1 MPTLYFYRTVFIQS
15 PIYLKQ
21 YINDLCVK
29 ILALMDSDQMTKI
42 TNSKIQRKRLNH
54 YAGWKYAVL
63 ICTILIMLLSAIPT
77 LYGESPALQINHKQ
91 GLQPAIYMLKQTLTE
106 NNIAVTRI
114 DQETDKTIIVLA
126 QSSSQTRAKS
136 ILETM
141 LPAHNDITLALVSA
155 APGWLQS
162 MGLKPIKL
170 GLDLRGGVQ
179 FLLDVDMEPVFNIR
193 SQQLLDNLRTDFR
206 EEGLQGVR
214 ISINHNNGLQFN
226 FPNDEAKVALLKLM
240 QNSYPQWKVT
250 KSSGRLVEINM
261 PESEKSNIINLT
273 VQQNLQTMRSRI
285 AELGITEAMVQ
296 RQGEHRIRIELPGVQ
311 DPATAKNVIGATA
324 SLAFHE
330 LKNTSNGSMLVNNN
344 QGMPIRI
351 DRDAILGGEH
361 IIDARASV
369 GEMGAAQVSITLDN
383 AGGKKMSN
391 FTKHNIGKPMATL
404 YSEYSRNVDGST
416 KKTNEIIS
424 VATIQA
430 QLGSQFRITGAGSMA
445 DAQELAL
452 LLRAGSLTAPVTI
465 VEERTIG
472 PSLGA
477 ENIQNGF
484 SALALGLGLTLVFM
498 ALWYRRLGWVANVA
512 LIANIIMLFGL
523 LALIPGAVLTLPGI
537 AGLVLTVGMAVDTNV
552 LVFERIRDKLRE
564 GRSFSQ
570 AINSGFDSAFSTIV
584 DANITTLIIAVVLY
598 SIGQGPVQGFA
609 LTLGLGILTSMFT
622 GILVSRALINK
633 LWGRDTRHD
642 LKV

>member
-1 MPTLYFYRTVFIQS
+1 M
-15 PIYLKQ
+15 
-21 YINDLCVK
+21 
-29 ILALMDSDQMTKI
+29 ALMDSYQMKKI
-42 TNSKIQRKRLNH
+42 TNSKTQRKLLNH
-54 YAGWKYAVL
+54 YAGWKYVVL

-77 LYGESPALQINHKQ
+77 LYGEDSALQISHKQ
-91 GLQPAIYMLKQTLTE
+91 TQAPMIYTLKQQLE
-106 NNIAVTRI
+106 KNHIEVVRI
-114 DQETDKTIIVLA
+114 DQSTDQTTIVLA
-126 QSSSQTRAKS
+126 ESTAQTRAKAVLEK
-136 ILETM
+136 ILPESNNT
-141 LPAHNDITLALVSA
+141 TLALVSA
-155 APGWLQS
+155 APSWLQQ
-162 MGLKPIKL
+162 MGLQPIKL

-193 SQQLLDNLRTDFR
+193 AQQLQDNLRADFR
-206 EEGLQGVR
+206 EKGIRGVGL
-214 ISINHNNGLQFN
+214 SIERSNALAIK
-226 FPNDEAKVALLKLM
+226 FPSDEAKVTLLKLI
-240 QNSYPQWKVT
+240 QKNYPQWKVT
-250 KSSGRLVEINM
+250 ETSGLFARVNIPL
-261 PESEKSNIINLT
+261 SEKTEIINLT

-285 AELGITEAMVQ
+285 TELGITEAMVQ

-330 LKNTSNGSMLVNNN
+330 LKTVSSGSMLVDSDN
-344 QGMPIRI
+344 GAPIRI
-351 DRDAILGGEH
+351 ARDAILGGEH

-369 GEMGAAQVSITLDN
+369 GEMGAAQVNITLDN

-391 FTKHNIGKPMATL
+391 FTKHNIGNPMATL
-404 YSEYSRNVDGST
+404 YSEYSRNLDGTT
-416 KKTNEIIS
+416 KKTNKVIS

-430 QLGSQFRITGAGSMA
+430 QLGSQFRITGAGSMG

-484 SALALGLGLTLVFM
+484 SALALGLGLTLIFM
-498 ALWYRRLGWVANVA
+498 ALWYRRLGWIANVA
-512 LIANIIMLFGL
+512 LLANIIMLFGL

-564 GRSFSQ
+564 GRSFAQ

-584 DANITTLIIAVVLY
+584 DANITTLIIAIVLY

-622 GILVSRALINK
+622 GIFVSRALINK